1 MSSSPNHASNASQNQ
16 IVKVALDVP
25 LERLFDYLS
34 GNLSLRI
41 GQRVEV
47 PFGNRKMVGIVM
59 GFSQHSDYALDKLKT
74 ISRSFDDEPIL
85 DETTFRLMRFCA
97 DYYQYPFGQALL
109 AILPARLRQLK
120 PAPMLR
126 IFAYRLSPEALKCA
140 QLQQQIPA
148 RQVVQ
153 RKLLLAL
160 QEGEKTEAQLKQL
173 SSVWQKALMALMA
186 QGWVEKFEWQASAP
200 THFPLNAQTLNAEQ
214 QAAVT
219 GVLAQLSQFQ
229 AFLLYGVTGSGK
241 TEVYMQILQQVLQK
255 PDSQALI
262 LVPEINLTPQLEARF
277 RQRFPHI
284 PLVTLHSH
292 LSDGERLHHWHQ
304 AQTGRARIVIGT
316 RLSVFTPMPKLA
328 IIIVDEEH
336 DASFK
341 QQDSMRYHARDIA
354 LVRAQ
359 QANVP
364 ILLGSATP
372 SLESWQNAETG
383 KFKRMVLPQR
393 AVENASLPS
402 IYTLNT
408 ATLPL
413 QNGLSQPLIQA
424 LKVRLERGEQS
435 LLFINRRGYA
445 PVLLCSA
452 CHWIAPCSRC
462 SSRLVVHLKQ
472 GKLRC
477 HHCGHE
483 QSIVRQCPSC
493 GNADLQATGQGTQRL
508 EETLVKLFPQAKI
521 ARVDRDT
528 ISRKD
533 ALSDLLDKVH
543 AQEIDILVGTQI
555 LAKGHDFPNLT
566 LVGVLDTDS
575 ALFSPDFRA
584 SERLFAQLM
593 QVAGRAG
600 RADKAGEVLIQT
612 SFPEHPLF
620 TALVQQDY
628 ANYASKLM
636 EERAIAS
643 FPPYTF
649 MALIRAEATQYRDV
663 DAFLQ
668 LAYAQ
673 VRAQAKQVTCYPPM
687 RAQMERLKG
696 MERGQIVLQSQQ
708 RGALQKLLSQ
718 LIAPLRESKLAS
730 RVRWHVDV
738 DPMEF

>member
-16 IVKVALDVP
+16 IVNVALDVP

-153 RKLLLAL
+153 HKLLLAL

>member
-16 IVKVALDVP
+16 IVNVALDVP

-153 RKLLLAL
+153 HKLLLAL

-186 QGWVEKFEWQASAP
+186 QGWVEKFEWQVSAP

>member
-16 IVKVALDVP
+16 IVNVALDVP

-59 GFSQHSDYALDKLKT
+59 GFSQHSDYTLDKLKT

-186 QGWVEKFEWQASAP
+186 QGWVEKFEWQVSAP

>member
-16 IVKVALDVP
+16 IVNVALDVP

-413 QNGLSQPLIQA
+413 HNGLSQPLIQA